1 MQQYINQFQLDK
13 VFNEP
18 LLQAVTLETY
28 NKSDLIIEQGEQPH
42 YLYFLVEGKIKV
54 FAFSDEGKKLIIA
67 FNQPFSIIGD
77 IEFVQQAPFLNTV
90 EAITDV
96 KMLKIPLKVI
106 HQYGMQHLP
115 FVTFILETLTRK
127 FYMNANISRFN
138 LMYPV
143 EVRLASY
150 LLSMTT
156 EEEKVSI
163 HHLRDAADLI
173 GTSYR
178 HLNRIIGQLCEEGV
192 IERKDRFINILNR
205 GQLNAMAKHNIYEE
219 R

>member
-18 LLQAVTLETY
+18 LLQAVTLTNYKKNE
-28 NKSDLIIEQGEQPH
+28 LIIEQGELPH

-54 FAFSDEGKKLIIA
+54 FASSDEGKKLIIA

-77 IEFVQQAPFLNTV
+77 IEFVQQSPYLNTV
-90 EAITDV
+90 EALTDV

-115 FVTFILETLTRK
+115 FITFILETLTRK
-127 FYMNANISRFN
+127 FYMNANVSRFN

-156 EEEKVSI
+156 EEETVSI

-178 HLNRIIGQLCEEGV
+178 HLNRIIGQLCDEGV
-192 IERKDRFINILNR
+192 IERKNRIINILNR
-205 GQLNAMAKHNIYEE
+205 EQLNVMAKHNIYEE